1 MQLQLIECLALKKSS
16 YLAFANSK
24 KPRERNREKNGSG
37 AKKHTAPTADGAL
50 SDWSKENGIFGQ
62 ILHLVPK
69 KIETNTRNQSAKCAQ
84 IEFCRLNQRFLSR
97 GSIEMP
103 KFPKNHTK
111 KKADRKILKS
121 PS

>member
-1 MQLQLIECLALKKSS
+1 MQLQIIECLALKKSS

-24 KPRERNREKNGSG
+24 NQERETEKRMALALRSILL
-37 AKKHTAPTADGAL
+37 PTADGAL

-69 KIETNTRNQSAKCAQ
+69 KIETYTRDQSAKCVQ

>member
-1 MQLQLIECLALKKSS
+1 MALALRSI
-16 YLAFANSK
+16 LL
-24 KPRERNREKNGSG
+24 
-37 AKKHTAPTADGAL
+37 PTADGAL

-69 KIETNTRNQSAKCAQ
+69 KIETNTRDQFAKCAQ